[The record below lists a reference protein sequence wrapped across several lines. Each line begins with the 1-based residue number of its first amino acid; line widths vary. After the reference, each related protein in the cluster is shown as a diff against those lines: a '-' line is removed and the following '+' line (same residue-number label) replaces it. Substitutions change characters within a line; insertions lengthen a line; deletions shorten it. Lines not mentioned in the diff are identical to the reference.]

1 MAIATKMDGV
11 PGPLSGQFSNWP
23 FEGVFGVGDCG
34 IETRQNVANCNVFRT
49 YATAVGKPGQFR
61 NFLLKG
67 ATAFFERTAKILKK
81 RTRSISVSLGRNW
94 HIKKRYVVALERNN
108 VPTLIPK

>member
-1 MAIATKMDGV
+1 MDGV

-61 NFLLKG
+61 NLLRWQKAGLLTEARFLAPKRG
-67 ATAFFERTAKILKK
+67 WKRCIL
-81 RTRSISVSLGRNW
+81 LNQPGW
-94 HIKKRYVVALERNN
+94 FDDGG
-108 VPTLIPK
+108 